1 MLVGPPI
8 QDGWHGPSIGLGWSS
23 TPTGWRTCLYFLKSR
38 MDGMVL
44 QWGLDGLVPQ
54 PVGKHVP
61 SIGYGWEL
69 RLALLSL
76 ANLANDP

>member
-1 MLVGPPI
+1 
-8 QDGWHGPSIGLGWSS
+8 
-23 TPTGWRTCLYFLKSR
+23 